1 MSLCGIHDKAMLFV
15 RKNRKTDVTEL
26 KYPKIV
32 ILNREESGEE
42 KVHRNSPKFK
52 VRRAWR
58 CIRIGKDDL
67 EKTLESIHEDEKF
80 KKLESRDEFMGWN
93 EMKDNFLNEKIC
105 IYKKNYPDCLE
116 TNSKNNTA
124 IISTTLHIAS
134 GRIMFSIHPARVVIG
149 TVECFY
155 NMTEEDKAVA
165 FSSAGI

>member
-1 MSLCGIHDKAMLFV
+1 MEISINAPSYKRSDDV
-15 RKNRKTDVTEL
+15 RTLGYLPMCRVWVDCKE
-26 KYPKIV
+26 Y
-32 ILNREESGEE
+32 EE
-42 KVHRNSPKFK
+42 
-52 VRRAWR
+52 
-58 CIRIGKDDL
+58 
-67 EKTLESIHEDEKF
+67 
-80 KKLESRDEFMGWN
+80 
-93 EMKDNFLNEKIC
+93 
-105 IYKKNYPDCLE
+105 YKKNYPDCLE